1 MLLKDIN
8 NLLHLVHIYAE
19 GCKHNKKQFCENQRN
34 QRETNTYS
42 MTYSNYIIPLSLVAT
57 ILFSCD
63 KSNGKADGYGN
74 FEATE
79 ITVSAENNGKL
90 MQFDVNEGDQ
100 LTKDQ
105 FIGYIDTIPLALKRE
120 QLFIS
125 KDIISSKS
133 KGVLS
138 QINVLNAKLKTA
150 QTNKTRSENLIKDNA
165 GTQKQL
171 DDVQGEIEVIKNQ
184 IRSVEIQNAPVVNEL
199 KSIDIQLKQIDD
211 QIDKSK
217 IVNPINGTV
226 LTKYS
231 EPGEI
236 TSFGRPL
243 YKIANLGSMQLRVYI
258 SETQL
263 ANINIG
269 QEVTIKIDDADTMK
283 AYKGIISWIASE
295 AEFTPKIIQ
304 TKEERVALVYAVK
317 VDVTNDGSLKI
328 GMPAELW
335 FYNSN
340 TN

>member
-1 MLLKDIN
+1 MKYYN
-8 NLLHLVHIYAE
+8 HII
-19 GCKHNKKQFCENQRN
+19 G
-34 QRETNTYS
+34 
-42 MTYSNYIIPLSLVAT
+42 LSIVAT
-57 ILFSCD
+57 TLFSCSD
-63 KSNGKADGYGN
+63 SNGKADGYGN

-90 MQFDVNEGDQ
+90 MQFEVSEGDQ
-100 LTKDQ
+100 LMKDK

-120 QLFIS
+120 QLEVS
-125 KDIISSKS
+125 KAVISSKS

-138 QINVLNAKLKTA
+138 QINVLNAQLKTA
-150 QTNKTRSENLIKDNA
+150 NTNRERTENLIKDNA

-171 DDVQGEIEVIKNQ
+171 DDVQGQIDVIKNQ

-199 KSIDIQLKQIDD
+199 KSIDVQLKQIDD
-211 QIDKSK
+211 QIQKSK
-217 IVNPINGTV
+217 IINPINGTV

-231 EPGEI
+231 EPNEI

-243 YKIANLGSMQLRVYI
+243 YKIADLSTMQLRVYI

-263 ANINIG
+263 ANIKIG
-269 QEVTIKIDDADTMK
+269 QEVTVKIDDADTMRSYEGK
-283 AYKGIISWIASE
+283 ISWIASE

-317 VDVTNDGSLKI
+317 VDVVNDGSLKI

-335 FYNSN
+335 ILSPTLSKE
-340 TN
+340 TNN